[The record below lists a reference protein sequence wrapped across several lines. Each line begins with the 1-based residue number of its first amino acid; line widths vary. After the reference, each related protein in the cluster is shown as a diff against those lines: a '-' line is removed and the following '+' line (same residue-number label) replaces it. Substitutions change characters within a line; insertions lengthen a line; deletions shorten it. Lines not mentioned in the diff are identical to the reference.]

1 MSENKVVLLDGGMG
15 QELVKRG
22 AVKESPMWGAQVLM
36 DTPELV
42 RQLHV
47 EFIQAGAKV
56 ITLNSYSLTPERLSL
71 IHISEPTRPY

>member
-1 MSENKVVLLDGGMG
+1 MTGNKVVLLDGGMG

-22 AVKESPMWGAQVLM
+22 AAKESPMWGAQVLM

-42 RQLHV
+42 CQLHV

-56 ITLNSYSLTPERLSL
+56 ITLNSYSLTPERLVNYS
-71 IHISEPTRPY
+71 TRWR